1 MLALCAIILVAVLYF
16 RLAREGFSYEWQWN
30 RVWRH
35 FGRWT
40 AQGFSPGPLC
50 KGLALTIGI
59 AALGFFFSGALGLV
73 LSFMRLSASGLL
85 RFLAVAHIT
94 LFRNTPLLLQL
105 FFIYFLVAPIFNIG
119 PFWAA
124 VIALSAFEGAY
135 FAEIFRAGI
144 LAVPHQQWEASLG
157 LGFSLVQT
165 FRLVIFPQ
173 AARNILPSFTN
184 QAISLLKDTSLVS
197 AIAVADLTMQAQAI
211 VAETFLAFEVW
222 LFVAAIYLILAFF
235 LSLPAFWLER
245 RLTVGKNYSGG

>member
-1 MLALCAIILVAVLYF
+1 MVIYF

-40 AQGFSPGPLC
+40 AQGFRPGPLC

-59 AALGFFFSGALGLV
+59 TALGFCFSAILGLL
-73 LSFMRLSASGLL
+73 LSFMRLSGSALL
-85 RFLAVAHIT
+85 RCLAISHIT

-105 FFIYFLVAPIFNIG
+105 FFIYFLIAPIFHAG

-124 VIALSAFEGAY
+124 VIALTAFEGAY
-135 FAEIFRAGI
+135 FAEIYRAGI
-144 LAVPHQQWEASLG
+144 LAVPRQQWEASLA

-165 FRLVIFPQ
+165 FGLVIFPQ

-184 QAISLLKDTSLVS
+184 QSVSLLKDTSLVS

-211 VAETFLAFEVW
+211 IAETFLAFEVW
-222 LFVAAIYLILAFF
+222 LFVAAIYLLLA
-235 LSLPAFWLER
+235 LCMALPALWLEN
-245 RLTVGKNYSGG
+245 RLALSKS